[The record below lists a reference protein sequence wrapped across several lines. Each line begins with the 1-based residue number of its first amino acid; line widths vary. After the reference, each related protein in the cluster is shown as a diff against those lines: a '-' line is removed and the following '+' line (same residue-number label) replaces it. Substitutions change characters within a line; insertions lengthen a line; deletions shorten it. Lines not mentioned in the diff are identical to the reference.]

1 MDPSNFRGKKKFLSR
16 KDIPTNTV
24 VNERYDE
31 EWNDFSSQE
40 DFKFENN
47 KLPLESI
54 PEPEYDEEE
63 VLLSWYDSDLNLVID
78 ENFTA
83 ASPLHR
89 RGFSYLQAGAR
100 ATFGFFSGKVCFEVK
115 VLQCGKVSS
124 RQGHLNTHLLR
135 VGWSPRKSSLALGSD
150 HKSYGY
156 DNAGRVSTIG
166 EIVDYGKMF
175 STGHVVGAYM
185 DAAEDV
191 VTLSFTLN
199 GEDMGVAYQI
209 PQSEIQKEPLFPH
222 ILTKNISYECNFG
235 SEKPWFPLKEG
246 YTFVAH
252 VNKVCRIAGPR
263 RPKSQSECEVILM
276 VGLPKSGKTTWVNE
290 FREKHPGMYYV
301 IDPHTLVDRMELMD
315 PERKA
320 IILSRTKLLGKLL
333 GIAMDRRRNYILDQA
348 NVGWEE
354 QVWKLGY
361 FRNHKRR
368 IVAIV
373 IPDEELKKR
382 CKKFDDN
389 DLDWMYFLKA
399 KYRLPIMSCRQISDV
414 ANAVEYVG
422 LPLNK
427 ALPLVKF
434 YNREA
439 WRLGYKN
446 KKFWIPS
453 QTFKERK
460 NITEGD
466 WMPKGMTDPRGA
478 DFHGRG
484 GRSSPPRDGGG
495 DEWFPPSRDRS
506 GGEWQSPPR
515 TKESGEWR
523 SPSRQRTGGDWPP
536 SRRRSPGAWLPPEC
550 NRSGDMSGPLSRG
563 QPDEGWLP
571 RRKRRYSESPPR
583 RRPSTRWGPEL
594 DERNRPQ
601 GRAEEWQPRRVRSP
615 GPPNSPLRRRPDTP
629 TRYPGRNSP
638 PRIRTE
644 EPEFGR
650 SSVHADEIGDWQPN
664 QGGRPMQ
671 ENLDREGW
679 IEMGTER
686 SGRFPSRE
694 ARNRGSAYPRDM
706 QLGDFP
712 PERRGDAGMLP
723 HESRASGNLPSQDA
737 DYGGR
742 FSHRGGVACGR
753 SLSPPPLRM
762 DSEFPHEET
771 RFRSKMLHTKERIG
785 DLMLSREVRMDTDFS
800 SQDQRMGGTFP
811 PTDSEFPLQDSQ
823 FERERIVFEERGNMP
838 MTDGRMGHGLSPR
851 SRKGNDFP
859 TPERRTA
866 GLSVR
871 DRLGA
876 KLDDVPPRGVRPAR
890 SLSPRERM
898 MGDVLP
904 NNRRMPSDTTPF
916 ESEMGDFPPHEGRFD
931 ETPPHMGKIRNER
944 MGPIGRSG
952 GNVFSHESR
961 RDDSHTIRLIGNLP
975 PQEHRIGE
983 LPPHEDRMGGDFAH
997 HDGRPGDRLLPHGSR
1012 RAGDFGPDVAG
1023 YQFPHHDQPDVNLSH
1038 HESRMGSDVLPHEI
1052 RNADFPFHEGRI
1064 GHGDLHRGRE
1074 VGDLPRGGRMT
1085 GAIPIRVEVG
1095 GEITSHRGRMVG
1107 EVPSGGN
1114 RSDLLHGNKGGEFP
1128 PNSGRMD
1135 VDLPLRGRG
1144 SSGEFVPHGSKSI
1157 GNLPPRDRIGRD
1169 RLPYRERITGDV
1181 EPHGGKHGD
1190 LPPLE
1195 GRHGGDMPGPG
1206 GKSFSD
1212 VPLFEG
1218 RHDEFPSRGGR
1229 PGNDKP
1235 HHARSG
1241 GDLTPERRM
1250 YRGDFA
1256 THGRRIGN
1264 DDVPPS
1270 GRRIGGDKAQE
1281 TGRLDDPH
1289 EGRSSSSD
1297 HWNRLPADREDPR
1310 NFEWMGA
1317 QELDPNKRN
1326 VKNRPGSS
1334 GELHPHG
1341 RSEGGGPRGDWKPLD
1356 DCIPDRPSQPMQ
1368 QLYRVDSSG
1377 EHENNINRFHD
1388 KRVSPNRSPH
1398 KWSSPSRPRRP
1409 ASPSLNRPRRQSLSP
1424 VRRSR
1429 FDDQGLSQ
1437 NIEQPGGRH
1446 VSPRRPVVGRQSP
1459 VGRSE
1464 RRSPER
1470 RQASHQ
1476 QPLVRGGGGGG
1487 DSWRTPSD
1495 RHGGEWQLLERGN
1508 RSGPSDRLPS
1518 NVDRS
1523 RHSPPRKQQRLETS
1537 LGDRPSRPC
1546 TEELDSRDPQGPGF
1560 QLIGNIDKKLEPT
1573 ERNLHDRMV
1582 SAQESHGA
1590 PFIPSGQAG
1599 PSGSVGEFLGKEDSV
1614 QEAAGWQNV
1623 HGAPHKGWQSSGGG
1637 GGGSRWERVPEEEE
1651 ELAPYEIPFNQA
1663 DWDSND
1669 PNAGIFYSASDYRE
1683 QQLSSVDP
1691 VDERNKESSGRNQE
1705 ARGHSE
1711 SKGRGS
1717 VWQRVG
1723 GYVDDEKESGR
1734 RGPRDPGRYTDHSSR
1749 GERGH
1754 RGLERGNKDREREF
1768 EVSRV
1773 RRGRDK

>member
-1 MDPSNFRGKKKFLSR
+1 MSTAVMIEIFPM
-16 KDIPTNTV
+16 IPV

-40 DFKFENN
+40 DFEFENN

-63 VLLSWYDSDLNLVID
+63 VLLKMGLQDIEYVTDDSDLNLVID

-252 VNKVCRIAGPR
+252 VNKVYRIAGPR
-263 RPKSQSECEVILM
+263 RPKSQSEC
-276 VGLPKSGKTTWVNE
+276 
-290 FREKHPGMYYV
+290 
-301 IDPHTLVDRMELMD
+301 ELMD

-389 DLDWMYFLKA
+389 DLDWMYSLKA

-466 WMPKGMTDPRGA
+466 WMPKGMTDPRDA

-484 GRSSPPRDGGG
+484 GRSSPPRDRGG

-536 SRRRSPGAWLPPEC
+536 SRRRSPGAWPPPEC
-550 NRSGDMSGPLSRG
+550 NRSGDMSGSPSHG
-563 QPDEGWLP
+563 QPAEGWLP
-571 RRKRRYSESPPR
+571 GRKRRYSESPPR
-583 RRPSTRWGPEL
+583 RRPGTRWGPEL
-594 DERNRPQ
+594 DERNLPQ

-629 TRYPGRNSP
+629 TRYPGRHSP

-671 ENLDREGW
+671 ENLDRERW

-686 SGRFPSRE
+686 SGKFSSRG
-694 ARNRGSAYPRDM
+694 ARNRSSAYPRDM

-742 FSHRGGVACGR
+742 FSHRGGIACGR

-771 RFRSKMLHTKERIG
+771 RFSSKMLNTKERIG
-785 DLMLSREVRMDTDFS
+785 NLMLSREVRMDTDFS

-838 MTDGRMGHGLSPR
+838 MTDSRMGHGLSPR

-904 NNRRMPSDTTPF
+904 NNRRMPSDTTSF

-931 ETPPHMGKIRNER
+931 ETPPHMGKLRNER

-952 GNVFSHESR
+952 GNVFPHESR
-961 RDDSHTIRLIGNLP
+961 RDDSRTIRLIGNLP

-997 HDGRPGDRLLPHGSR
+997 HDGRPGDRLLPHGCR
-1012 RAGDFGPDVAG
+1012 RAGDFGPDVTG
-1023 YQFPHHDQPDVNLSH
+1023 YQFPHHDQPDVNLSL

-1074 VGDLPRGGRMT
+1074 IDLPRGGRMT

-1114 RSDLLHGNKGGEFP
+1114 RSGGSDLLHGNKGGEFP

-1181 EPHGGKHGD
+1181 EPHGGQHDD
-1190 LPPLE
+1190 LPPVE
-1195 GRHGGDMPGPG
+1195 GRHGGDMPDPG

-1218 RHDEFPSRGGR
+1218 RHNEFPSRGGR

-1264 DDVPPS
+1264 DDVPHS

-1281 TGRLDDPH
+1281 TGMLDDPH

-1317 QELDPNKRN
+1317 QELDPNKR
-1326 VKNRPGSS
+1326 
-1334 GELHPHG
+1334 
-1341 RSEGGGPRGDWKPLD
+1341 
-1356 DCIPDRPSQPMQ
+1356 M
-1368 QLYRVDSSG
+1368 
-1377 EHENNINRFHD
+1377 
-1388 KRVSPNRSPH
+1388 SPNRSPH

-1409 ASPSLNRPRRQSLSP
+1409 ASPSLNRTRRQSLSP

-1429 FDDQGLSQ
+1429 IDDQGLSQ

-1446 VSPRRPVVGRQSP
+1446 VSPTRPVVGRQSP

-1495 RHGGEWQLLERGN
+1495 RHGGDWQLLERGN
-1508 RSGPSDRLPS
+1508 RSGPSHRLPS

-1546 TEELDSRDPQGPGF
+1546 TEGLDSRDPQGPGF

-1573 ERNLHDRMV
+1573 ERNLHDRLCAGSCWMAKCARSTTQGLAV
-1582 SAQESHGA
+1582 LRRWGWREPVGKASAYVRVELECLSGKPPLPPFVNEKLLREGLGRLVASSVVHARQEVVVKVTVFFTS
-1590 PFIPSGQAG
+1590 PCMFFSL
-1599 PSGSVGEFLGKEDSV
+1599 VDSV
-1614 QEAAGWQNV
+1614 KQHIVLFEHFPAKQQG
-1623 HGAPHKGWQSSGGG
+1623 KD
-1637 GGGSRWERVPEEEE
+1637 RVPEEEE

-1669 PNAGIFYSASDYRE
+1669 PNAGIFYSANRE